1 MENPVILTDL
11 ALLFSLRVRFAAL
24 VGLVESA
31 QVVPGREARLSR
43 FVTGLVQEPS
53 RRPL

>member
-24 VGLVESA
+24 VGWWRVRRLCREGKPASA
-31 QVVPGREARLSR
+31 GS
-43 FVTGLVQEPS
+43 
-53 RRPL
+53 